1 MGSWAYVIPTITLAS
16 NFNLK
21 PNENTLNSRGDALWI
36 AEDALWRAEDA
47 LWIAEDAPWIAEDA
61 PWIAEDAPWI
71 AEDDPGIAEDA
82 PWRAEGCSMAGDRIL
97 ARVVQR
103 AVLSQGWHT
112 PILLAW
118 LKQED
123 HWISGLIW

>member
-21 PNENTLNSRGDALWI
+21 PNENSLNSRW
-36 AEDALWRAEDA
+36 DALWRAEDV
-47 LWIAEDAPWIAEDA
+47 PWIAEDT
-61 PWIAEDAPWI
+61 
-71 AEDDPGIAEDA
+71 PGIAEDA

-103 AVLSQGWHT
+103 AVLSHHT
-112 PILLAW
+112 NAVASAFFYLVNFFVLLCFE
-118 LKQED
+118 L
-123 HWISGLIW
+123 GCGTG